1 LWSAGTGDILASVY
15 GAVLFLITFLLV
27 IPGSRAAIAAWGDQT
42 RLAIVAQAPVSY
54 VALLIMLI
62 AWITSWLIMTFW
74 PSSEEP
80 ARQQLTRRFLGEPG
94 DAGQKRKRACL
105 RLPEFF

>member
-1 LWSAGTGDILASVY
+1 VY
-15 GAVLFLITFLLV
+15 GAALFLITFLLV
-27 IPGSRAAIAAWGDQT
+27 IPAYRAAITEWGLQT
-42 RLAIVAQAPVSY
+42 RLAIVSQAPISY
-54 VALLIMLI
+54 VALLVMLI

-80 ARQQLTRRFLGEPG
+80 ARQQLMRRFLGSPG
-94 DAGQKRKRACL
+94 EAGQKRRRSCL